1 MGAIGSDD
9 DGMNFVHRFFD
20 LNVIVT
26 VIVFVFVIV
35 IVTVTVVILF
45 CLLYFLNLAEL
56 REKETSK

>member
-26 VIVFVFVIV
+26 VFVIVIV

-45 CLLYFLNLAEL
+45 CLLYFWNLAEL
-56 REKETSK
+56 

>member
-26 VIVFVFVIV
+26 VFVIV

>member
-26 VIVFVFVIV
+26 VFVIVIV

>member
-26 VIVFVFVIV
+26 VFVIV

-45 CLLYFLNLAEL
+45 CLLYFLNSAEL